1 MAAEVTGGDLF
12 RLWRV
17 SEVHLPRVADVFY
30 DADRLL
36 GGSQGGDGT
45 FRAGA
50 PAYPGSGVMTS
61 AIGGAWEAMRAELQS
76 MMQHAG
82 TTVSDAA
89 QGVRNATQAY
99 LDVDTANADLL
110 REYLADPRN
119 LDTSDPASNP
129 PVAGSGEDPG
139 TPYPAS

>member
-30 DADRLL
+30 DANRLL
-36 GGSQGGDGT
+36 GGSRGGAGT

-50 PAYPGSGVMTS
+50 PAHPGSSVMTS
-61 AIGGAWEAMRAELQS
+61 AIGGAWEVMRAELQA
-76 MMQHAG
+76 MTEHVG
-82 TTVSDAA
+82 TTVLDAA

-99 LDVDTANADLL
+99 LDMDIANADLL
-110 REYLADPRN
+110 REHLADPRN
-119 LDTSDPASNP
+119 LDTADPASNP
-129 PVAGSGEDPG
+129 PLAGSGEDPG
-139 TPYPAS
+139 APYPTA